1 MCISFEQSIS
11 FRWNRAI
18 KNVLS
23 PNVVNLVSGFAPFF
37 CLWKVSNEFNK
48 LKRHNQT
55 VNN

>member
-37 CLWKVSNEFNK
+37 VYGK
-48 LKRHNQT
+48 LVMNSI
-55 VNN
+55 N